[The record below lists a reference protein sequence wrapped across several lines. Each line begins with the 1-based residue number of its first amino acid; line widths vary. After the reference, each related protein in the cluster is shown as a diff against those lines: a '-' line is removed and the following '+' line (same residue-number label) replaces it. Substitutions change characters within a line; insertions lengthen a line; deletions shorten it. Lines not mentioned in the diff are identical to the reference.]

1 MFRKPKLNELVKFT
15 AKNGDI
21 TYGMYRKVVGR
32 ITSRVYKII
41 ANNYINIVLSW
52 KDVKSWEYVDT
63 KEKFTEYEEW
73 RQKWIAENIG
83 QLMNNE
89 TENFNKW
96 IKDIKHVDALECYV
110 NGLFFADGEIDNP
123 SHTIARIFE
132 TGYAQALRD
141 LINN

>member
-21 TYGMYRKVVGR
+21 TYGMYRKVVDA
-32 ITSRVYKII
+32 IISRVYKII

-96 IKDIKHVDALECYV
+96 IKDIKHVDALEYYV

>member
-21 TYGMYRKVVGR
+21 TYGMYRKVVDA

-73 RQKWIAENIG
+73 RQKW
-83 QLMNNE
+83 
-89 TENFNKW
+89 
-96 IKDIKHVDALECYV
+96 
-110 NGLFFADGEIDNP
+110 
-123 SHTIARIFE
+123 S
-132 TGYAQALRD
+132 
-141 LINN
+141 

>member
-1 MFRKPKLNELVKFT
+1 MFRKPRLNEHVKFT

-21 TYGMYRKVVGR
+21 TYGMYRKMVDTT
-32 ITSRVYKII
+32 TSKVYKTII
-41 ANNYINIVLSW
+41 NEYPNIALSW

-63 KEKFTEYEEW
+63 KEKTAEYQEW
-73 RQKWIAENIG
+73 RQKWIAENID
-83 QLMNNE
+83 QLTNNE

-123 SHTIARIFE
+123 SYTIARIFE

-141 LINN
+141 FNN